1 MPRSMRFVLA
11 AGVLALSPSVFASG
25 LYLKLAEGPK
35 PAPDAGASVTLTV
48 QAVSTIDLRLP
59 QSPLFLVDDGKGMR
73 IASEADPKPVDVP
86 ASVRVSPEETFD
98 GSWRLNLAPGT
109 YRVKV
114 RYKLADRTVESN
126 TVKVQVPGPE
136 AASK

>member
-11 AGVLALSPSVFASG
+11 AGVLTLSPSVFASG

-35 PAPDAGASVTLTV
+35 PAPGAGSSVTLTV
-48 QAVSTIDLRLP
+48 QAVSTIDLKLP

-73 IASEADPKPVDVP
+73 IASEADPRPIDVP
-86 ASVRVSPEETFD
+86 ASVSVTPERKFT
-98 GSWRLNLAPGT
+98 GSWQINLAPGT

-126 TVKVQVPGPE
+126 AVKVAVPGPE
-136 AASK
+136 AASQ